1 MTFTA
6 LALLVLVAGSVRGSE
21 FAELADIASLKWEKR
36 IVVVNDVA
44 NQEAVLALFESS
56 AAEISDR
63 DIVWFLVKGEG
74 VLTNYTGNVS
84 KRFVRNTLGR
94 YRVGQGDVILI
105 GKDGGIKS
113 RLERIDLAQI
123 FSEIDAMPMRRFEAL
138 DQ

>member
-6 LALLVLVAGSVRGSE
+6 LALLVLVAGSVRCSQ

-84 KRFVRNTLGR
+84 KRF
-94 YRVGQGDVILI
+94 LI
-105 GKDGGIKS
+105 THI
-113 RLERIDLAQI
+113 AQP
-123 FSEIDAMPMRRFEAL
+123 A
-138 DQ
+138 